1 MAFTGFMDYFY
12 RANRTDQM
20 TFAPLSTENDTDA
33 STKVFAL
40 LNQRRALG
48 KEEKRKELDK

>member
-33 STKVFAL
+33 SAKVFAL

-48 KEEKRKELDK
+48 KEEKRNDLDK